1 MSVLRSVRIRS
12 ALVSVF
18 SKEGLEPIVRELQRL
33 EIEIFST
40 GGTQH
45 FIEGL
50 DIPVTPV
57 EDITGY
63 PSILDGRVKTL
74 HPKIFGGILA
84 RREKAHLQEL
94 QEYDIPE
101 IDLVVVDLYP
111 FEKTVA
117 STDDEYE
124 IIEKIDIGGISLIR
138 AAAKNFED
146 VVIIPSKEQYGE
158 LLTILKTQ
166 EGVTTL
172 TERRKLARHAFAV
185 SSHYDMAIFNYFNK
199 EEPEAVFEKS
209 LMHGMSLRYGENPH
223 QTAMFYGYIDQML
236 HKLHGKELSY
246 NNLVDID
253 GAVNIMNEFK
263 DGDPAVAILK
273 HTNAC
278 GVAVRRRLIDAWNA
292 ALSCDPISAFGGIII
307 VNRNIDLE
315 TARAIDEIFY
325 EVLIAPAYD
334 DAALDF
340 LMLKKNRILLKLK
353 EYRVQTK
360 SFKSLLN
367 GVIEQDTDLYQHNTA
382 DWKTVTNAHANQS
395 TLDDLVFANKC
406 VKHLKSNTIAIVKEG
421 MLIGMGCGQTSR
433 VDALKQA
440 IIKAK
445 HFQFDLK
452 TAVMAS
458 DAFFP
463 FPDCVEIAHR
473 EGINAVVQPGGS
485 VKDQESIDYC
495 DKAGMA
501 MLVTGVRH
509 FKH

>member
-1 MSVLRSVRIRS
+1 MSTLRSVRIRT

-40 GGTQH
+40 GGTQT
-45 FIEGL
+45 FIESLG
-50 DIPVTPV
+50 IAVTPV

-84 RREKAHLQEL
+84 RREKAHLLEL
-94 QEYDIPE
+94 QQYEIPE

-146 VVIIPSKEQYGE
+146 VVIVPSKEQYGE

-185 SSHYDMAIFNYFNK
+185 SSHYDSAIFNYFNK
-199 EEPEAVFEKS
+199 EEAEVVFEKS

-223 QTAMFYGYIDQML
+223 QTGMFYGYLDQML

-263 DGDPAVAILK
+263 DGDPSVAILK

-278 GVAVRRRLIDAWNA
+278 GVAVRENLLDAWNA
-292 ALSCDPISAFGGIII
+292 ALSCDPLSAFGGIII
-307 VNRNIDLE
+307 LNRALDLE
-315 TARAIDEIFY
+315 TAKAIDQIFY
-325 EVLIAPAYD
+325 EVLIAPEFNED
-334 DAALDF
+334 ALDF
-340 LMLKKNRILLKLK
+340 LMLKKNRILLQLK
-353 EYRVQTK
+353 EYSIQPK
-360 SFKSLLN
+360 SFKNLLN
-367 GVIEQDTDLYQHNTA
+367 GVIEQDTDLHQHNVS
-382 DWKTVTNAHANQS
+382 DWKTVTKVS
-395 TLDDLVFANKC
+395 PTSSELTDLMFANKC
-406 VKHLKSNTIAIVKEG
+406 VKHLKSNTIAIVKDG

-440 IIKAK
+440 IAKAK
-445 HFQFDLK
+445 HFQFDLHG
-452 TAVMAS
+452 AVMAS

-463 FPDCVEIAHR
+463 FPDCVAIAHE
-473 EGINAVVQPGGS
+473 EGINTVVQPGGS

-501 MLVTGVRH
+501 MMVTGIRH